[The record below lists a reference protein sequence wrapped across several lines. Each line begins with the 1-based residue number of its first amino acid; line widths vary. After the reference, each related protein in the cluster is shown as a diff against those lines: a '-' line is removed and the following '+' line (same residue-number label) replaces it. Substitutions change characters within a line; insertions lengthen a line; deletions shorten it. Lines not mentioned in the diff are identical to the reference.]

1 MFRTV
6 SALTLSIVNLLALSG
21 CKGRSSPAAAQAED
35 ASASLSTAPA
45 GSHEPKAGPHSRPRG
60 DGGARFGLE
69 ERGPVDASAPPGA
82 SEPPPIPLASDKL
95 EVVALGRTYNS
106 RILWAQAVGK
116 RFWLSGLNV
125 DAFAD
130 GDGPLVKGPD
140 ILAKLPYKPGVH
152 SMHVVGAWPR
162 LYALRTKNVEGRME
176 SPEPTL
182 FVYHSDDGPGTW
194 TEAKPLGMSWFPH
207 AFVAWGEGAVVMTS
221 AIQFNAGPYLSP
233 GEVATSLSYLAP
245 DGSVSDPG
253 LPIPKDFLAWTAESD
268 GTTLSLL
275 GTVALPMKKPDEFAG
290 TSGVHLVRVTK
301 DGAKRTLIRSTEG
314 DGTLWLELYRSR
326 VLERG
331 GAALVTPGPHV
342 LTDGWKPSALSTF
355 SVGEDGKPRVRTFS
369 GNEFCSLDSAQ
380 PVGAAIYGIRQCFGE
395 SGERYD
401 LVRLD
406 AGGKTEKVPL
416 PRIVKNAAGGF
427 RVATAKEKGAIEC
440 NPTSI
445 AVREPDDVW
454 VWAKCG
460 GNPAIWDRGPAVPV
474 LLRRGRPQE
483 PIVIP

>member
-1 MFRTV
+1 MHRIL
-6 SALTLSIVNLLALSG
+6 SALTLATLNLLVLSG
-21 CKGRSSPAAAQAED
+21 CKSRSSPTAAQAED
-35 ASASLSTAPA
+35 ASAALSTAPTA
-45 GSHEPKAGPHSRPRG
+45 SAVRPLN
-60 DGGARFGLE
+60 DGGARFGLAE
-69 ERGPVDASAPPGA
+69 HGPVDASAPPGA

-182 FVYHSDDGPGTW
+182 FVYHSDDRSGTW
-194 TEAKPLGMSWFPH
+194 TEAKPLGMSWYPH
-207 AFVAWGEGAVVMTS
+207 AFVAWGEGAIVMTS

-268 GTTLSLL
+268 GTTVSLL
-275 GTVALPMKKPDEFAG
+275 GTVALPTNKPNEFAG
-290 TSGVHLVRVTK
+290 TSGVHLVRLTK
-301 DGAKRTLIRSTEG
+301 DGAKRTLIRPTDGE
-314 DGTLWLELYRSR
+314 GTLWPELYKAKVR
-326 VLERG
+326 ERG
-331 GAALVTPGPHV
+331 GAAVVSPGSHV
-342 LTDGWKPSALSTF
+342 LTSGWTPSSLSTF
-355 SVGEDGKPRVRTFS
+355 AVGADGNPRVRTFN
-369 GNEFCSLDSAQ
+369 GNEFCSLDHVQ
-380 PVGAAIYGIRQCFGE
+380 PVGDAIYGIRECFGE

-460 GNPAIWDRGPAVPV
+460 GNPALWDRGPAVPV